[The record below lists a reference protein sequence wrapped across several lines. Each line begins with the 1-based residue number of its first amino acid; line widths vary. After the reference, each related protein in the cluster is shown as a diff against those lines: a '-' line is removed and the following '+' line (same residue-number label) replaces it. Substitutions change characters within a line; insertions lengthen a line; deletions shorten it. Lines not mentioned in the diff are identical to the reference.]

1 MPDATRVFSVFW
13 LDDRFRPGSMGLR
26 LLVLLMDDLNLKLL
40 LQDAEDHMRRLSCR
54 QRYEQATSRLP
65 DSRRNIRLG
74 EEKSY
79 DQVA

>member
-1 MPDATRVFSVFW
+1 
-13 LDDRFRPGSMGLR
+13 MGLR
-26 LLVLLMDDLNLKLL
+26 LLVLSMDDLKLKLL

-65 DSRRNIRLG
+65 DSRRNIWLG
-74 EEKSY
+74 EEKWY